1 MSSITSS
8 SYPPGLRRVDGR
20 NARLADR
27 LQQNKILIAPGCYD
41 ALTARLVETAG
52 FEAAYVSGAGVSF
65 SQLGA
70 PDVGLVSFAEVLDR
84 VQRIADVTTIPL
96 IADID
101 TGFGGPLNVIRTIK
115 SFERAGVSGV
125 QIEDQEAPK
134 RCGHEL
140 GRRVV
145 TVAEMTARISAAVD
159 SRHDP
164 AFRIIARTD
173 ARTSEGLN
181 SAIDRAAAYAEAGA
195 DVLFVE
201 SPESDD
207 ELRQVAT
214 RLGPHKPV
222 MANMVEGGR
231 TPLTPAARLQALGYR
246 LVIFPNALTRLFAK
260 AGADLLGDLRATGT
274 TAGHLDR
281 MVGHKALWDLFD
293 ATAWT
298 DLEARF
304 GRRH

>member
-1 MSSITSS
+1 MSSITSLH
-8 SYPPGLRRVDGR
+8 YPPGLRRVDGR
-20 NARLADR
+20 NARLAAR
-27 LQQNKILIAPGCYD
+27 LAQPRILIAPGCFD

-52 FEAAYVSGAGVSF
+52 FEAAYVSGAGVSL

-101 TGFGGPLNVIRTIK
+101 TGFGGPLNVIRTIS

-125 QIEDQEAPK
+125 QLEDQEAPK

-140 GRRVV
+140 GRRIVG
-145 TVAEMTARISAAVD
+145 VAEMTARIAAAVD
-159 SRHDP
+159 ARRDS

-173 ARTSEGLN
+173 ARTSEGL
-181 SAIDRAAAYAEAGA
+181 SAAVDRAAAYAEAGA

-201 SPESDD
+201 SPESEG
-207 ELRQVAT
+207 ELQRVAEQ
-214 RLGPHKPV
+214 LGNMRPL

-231 TPLTPAARLQALGYR
+231 TPLVPASRLEDLGYR

-260 AGADLLGDLRATGT
+260 AGQGLLADLRETGT

-281 MVGHKALWDLFD
+281 MLGHKELWSLFE
-293 ATAWT
+293 AEAWT
-298 DLEARF
+298 RLEAQF
-304 GRRH
+304 GRKA